1 MFCPKCGASNDAAAA
16 FCMACGDVMP
26 LPADSSQTAQEKINE
41 PAGLDAYYKAV
52 LGPKNQEYY
61 LRQFARFDA
70 DGKVS
75 ANWHWPGFFITFYWM
90 LYRKMWLYALCY
102 FLLPYLFFGLIG
114 LMTGLSDHPADPSI
128 GLAYLLY
135 FLGIFILLPM
145 YANAIYYKHCRKK
158 ILSARGA
165 TADMQKQMEKLSSKG
180 GVSNIVFVLFILA
193 LVWIL
198 AVLAAVAI
206 PAYQSY
212 TSRAHTTQ
220 SFEQGGGAAGSPSI
234 FDKRI

>member
-1 MFCPKCGASNDAAAA
+1 
-16 FCMACGDVMP
+16 MP
-26 LPADSSQTAQEKINE
+26 LPAGSFQTVQEKINE

-61 LRQFARFDA
+61 LRRFARFDA
-70 DGKVS
+70 DGKAS
-75 ANWHWPGFFITFYWM
+75 ANWHWPGFFITFYWL

-114 LMTGLSDHPADPSI
+114 LVTGLPDHSVDTPI
-128 GLAYLLY
+128 GLAYPLY

-165 TADMQKQMEKLSSKG
+165 TADVQKQMEKLSRKG
-180 GVSNIVFVLFILA
+180 GTSNIVFVLLILA

-212 TSRAHTTQ
+212 KSRAHTTQ
-220 SFEQGGGAAGSPSI
+220 SFEQDGGAAGSPTI
-234 FDKRI
+234 VDKRI